1 VHEAASGVRHFSI
14 GNLSLSL
21 CIVDRIEIARILH
34 AARDIEKLFDV

>member
-14 GNLSLSL
+14 GNLSL